1 MLIASMFKHWV
12 VVKKKL
18 KNKKIHF
25 HDVHIML
32 LTLISYRKYNKSWI
46 FFTIII
52 PPIILST
59 FNISLIDFV
68 TFWVFFWLFS
78 RLSARTI
85 KSKKSA
91 ILKSLVC
98 NFFFDERTVVGWR
111 LLNLPLH
118 FFSRVIIDFLFG
130 LLGNLPPPFAEYAHT
145 MTIIKNF
152 LNQVALVL
160 DLRKFL

>member
-12 VVKKKL
+12 VVKKNWKA
-18 KNKKIHF
+18 KIDF

-59 FNISLIDFV
+59 YYISLIDFV
-68 TFWVFFWLFS
+68 TFWGFFFWLFS
-78 RLSARTI
+78 RLLSARTI
-85 KSKKSA
+85 KSKKVQFQKVSYA
-91 ILKSLVC
+91 I
-98 NFFFDERTVVGWR
+98 FFVERTVVGWR

-130 LLGNLPPPFAEYAHT
+130 LLGNLPPPLPSMPT
-145 MTIIKNF
+145 
-152 LNQVALVL
+152 LWP
-160 DLRKFL
+160 